1 MIPRELT
8 LSDIVSNSLQIIK
21 EILQTSKTIKC
32 KVFDQESYEAWNGGG
47 GGAKIL
53 WQREGHEFL
62 FFNFSKYS
70 LLKMYIFDSVNI
82 SFDQKFINIYL

>member
-47 GGAKIL
+47 RRSCGKGRGMNFFFLIL
-53 WQREGHEFL
+53 
-62 FFNFSKYS
+62 
-70 LLKMYIFDSVNI
+70 VNI
-82 SFDQKFINIYL
+82 LF

>member
-32 KVFDQESYEAWNGGG
+32 KVFDQKSYEAWNGGG
-47 GGAKIL
+47 GGRSCGKGRGMNFFFLIL
-53 WQREGHEFL
+53 
-62 FFNFSKYS
+62 
-70 LLKMYIFDSVNI
+70 VNI
-82 SFDQKFINIYL
+82 LF

>member
-47 GGAKIL
+47 GAKIL

-70 LLKMYIFDSVNI
+70 LLKNVYFRLCKY
-82 SFDQKFINIYL
+82 FF

>member
-47 GGAKIL
+47 EDPVAKGGA
-53 WQREGHEFL
+53 
-62 FFNFSKYS
+62 
-70 LLKMYIFDSVNI
+70 
-82 SFDQKFINIYL
+82 

>member
-32 KVFDQESYEAWNGGG
+32 KVFDQESYEAWKG

-53 WQREGHEFL
+53 WQREGH
-62 FFNFSKYS
+62 
-70 LLKMYIFDSVNI
+70 
-82 SFDQKFINIYL
+82 

>member
-1 MIPRELT
+1 MIPKELT

-32 KVFDQESYEAWNGGG
+32 KVL
-47 GGAKIL
+47 IL
-53 WQREGHEFL
+53 VNIL
-62 FFNFSKYS
+62 F
-70 LLKMYIFDSVNI
+70 LKMYIFDSVNI

>member
-1 MIPRELT
+1 MIPKELT

-47 GGAKIL
+47 GEDPVAKGGA
-53 WQREGHEFL
+53 
-62 FFNFSKYS
+62 
-70 LLKMYIFDSVNI
+70 
-82 SFDQKFINIYL
+82 

>member
-32 KVFDQESYEAWNGGG
+32 KVFDQESYEAWNGG

>member
-32 KVFDQESYEAWNGGG
+32 KVFDQESYEAWKGGG
-47 GGAKIL
+47 GERSCGKG
-53 WQREGHEFL
+53 WGHEF
-62 FFNFSKYS
+62 FF
-70 LLKMYIFDSVNI
+70 LLLVNI
-82 SFDQKFINIYL
+82 LF

>member
-1 MIPRELT
+1 MMPRELT

-47 GGAKIL
+47 GRRSCGKGRGMNFFFLIL
-53 WQREGHEFL
+53 
-62 FFNFSKYS
+62 
-70 LLKMYIFDSVNI
+70 VNI
-82 SFDQKFINIYL
+82 LF

>member
-32 KVFDQESYEAWNGGG
+32 KVFDQKSYEAWNGGG
-47 GGAKIL
+47 GGEDPVAK
-53 WQREGHEFL
+53 GGA
-62 FFNFSKYS
+62 
-70 LLKMYIFDSVNI
+70 
-82 SFDQKFINIYL
+82 

>member
-32 KVFDQESYEAWNGGG
+32 KVL
-47 GGAKIL
+47 IL
-53 WQREGHEFL
+53 VNIL
-62 FFNFSKYS
+62 FW
-70 LLKMYIFDSVNI
+70 KMYIFDSVNI

>member
-32 KVFDQESYEAWNGGG
+32 KVL
-47 GGAKIL
+47 IL
-53 WQREGHEFL
+53 VNIL
-62 FFNFSKYS
+62 F
-70 LLKMYIFDSVNI
+70 LKMYIFDSVNI

>member
-32 KVFDQESYEAWNGGG
+32 KVFDQESYEAWKGGG
-47 GGAKIL
+47 RRSRGKGRGMNFFFLIL
-53 WQREGHEFL
+53 
-62 FFNFSKYS
+62 
-70 LLKMYIFDSVNI
+70 VNI
-82 SFDQKFINIYL
+82 LF

>member
-1 MIPRELT
+1 MMPKELT

-32 KVFDQESYEAWNGGG
+32 KVL
-47 GGAKIL
+47 IL
-53 WQREGHEFL
+53 VNIL
-62 FFNFSKYS
+62 FK
-70 LLKMYIFDSVNI
+70 KMYIFDSVNI